1 MEMAIFQKA
10 IRDITE
16 ISAEEMLLFKGI
28 VSYRTLKKGEL
39 LLAEDHVCR
48 SVYLVDKGH
57 LRTWYNKDGEI
68 INLNFTFEGEFTGD
82 LKSALSRLP
91 STYNITAGENTSL
104 WIFDLNKLTP
114 GIKSH
119 PTIGRFIRQV
129 TLRML
134 LASESRAELLKIYTP
149 AERYHFIEQHS
160 PRLLQRIS
168 LSQMA
173 SYLAVTRKTLSRI
186 RKNKTAGTRL

>member
-1 MEMAIFQKA
+1 MEMAALQTA
-10 IRDITE
+10 IREITE
-16 ISAEEMLLFKGI
+16 ISNEEMLLFTGI
-28 VSYRTLKKGEL
+28 ATYRILKKGEL

-48 SVYLVDKGH
+48 SVYLVDRGY
-57 LRTWYNKDGEI
+57 LRTWFNKDGEI

-82 LKSALSRLP
+82 LKSALTRQP

-104 WIFDLNKLTP
+104 WVFDLNKLTP
-114 GIKSH
+114 EIKSH

-129 TLRML
+129 TFRML

-160 PRLLQRIS
+160 PQLLQRIS

-173 SYLAVTRKTLSRI
+173 SYLAITRKTLSRI
-186 RKNKTAGTRL
+186 RKNKSTGARL

>member
-1 MEMAIFQKA
+1 MASLKKA
-10 IRDITE
+10 IGGMFE
-16 ISAEEMLLFKGI
+16 IPLEEMSLFSGI
-28 VSYRTLKKGEL
+28 ASYNTIKKGEL
-39 LLAEDHVCR
+39 LLAENHVCR

-82 LKSALSRLP
+82 LKSSLSRQP
-91 STYNITAGENTSL
+91 SAYNTTAGENTSL
-104 WIFDLNKLTP
+104 WVFDLNKLTP
-114 GIKSH
+114 EIKAH
-119 PTIGRFIRQV
+119 PVIGRFMRQV

-149 AERYHFIEQHS
+149 TERYHFIEQHQ
-160 PRLLQRIS
+160 PQLLQRVS
-168 LSQMA
+168 LSQIA

-186 RKNKTAGTRL
+186 RKERSSPTRL